1 MISIEVQTDCEFFLW
16 WKIFKFD
23 VYLFILIVD
32 IIERWGSLKT
42 RAELHTARQ
51 LQKDMAMLKDELN
64 ALAARVQAMETNV
77 TSREELDEK
86 IAQLKVS

>member
-1 MISIEVQTDCEFFLW
+1 M
-16 WKIFKFD
+16 
-23 VYLFILIVD
+23 
-32 IIERWGSLKT
+32 KT

-64 ALAARVQAMETNV
+64 TLAARVQAMETNV

-86 IAQLKVS
+86 IAQLKVCKKYSI